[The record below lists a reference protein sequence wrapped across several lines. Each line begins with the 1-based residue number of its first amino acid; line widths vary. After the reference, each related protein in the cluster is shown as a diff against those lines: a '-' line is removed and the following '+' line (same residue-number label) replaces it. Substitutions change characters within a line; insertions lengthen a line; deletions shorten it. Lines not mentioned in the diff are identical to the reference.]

1 MQESSDIQLLRE
13 YAEERREGAFRDLVA
28 RHTDFV
34 YSAALRQVNSPDLA
48 CDVAQSVFTDLAR
61 KAQSVAEKTPAGNSL
76 AGWLHRST
84 RYAALNHLRDTRRR
98 EANERL
104 AMEQLIINSESAPD
118 WDLIRPV
125 LDEALDSLDDEDRT
139 ALLLRY
145 FENKSLR
152 EIGEALGTSDD
163 TAQKRVSRATE
174 RLREFFSKRKVTV
187 GASGLAVLLSANS
200 VQAAPAGLAATI
212 STAALAGTAITTLT
226 AATATKTIAMTL
238 LQKTIVTASLAIVAG
253 VAIYQAHQAS
263 QLREQNRALQEQLT
277 PLTSQVQ
284 LLQQERDKASNQIA
298 GMSEELAAAKKGQ
311 NPSEV
316 LKLRGEVTTLRKEK
330 TESDS
335 QSAVS
340 KLTADPATRKTLRE
354 TQKMGMTAIYS
365 DFAKKLNL
373 TPEQTGQLNDLLA
386 DHVMNDIDMIT
397 QVLHDGKSRTEI
409 DQIFAG
415 EEASLQTK
423 LQALIGP
430 DGAAQYADYTKN
442 LGSTIMGAQFAA
454 SLTGDPA
461 TVADKKAQ
469 LTAALKSATQSA
481 LAADGLPADYQTI
494 PMLNLSNIASEEQAT
509 QSLKLL
515 DDIYAQV
522 MAGAGNYLSP
532 DEMTKLQGFRT
543 NAINNSKAALDM
555 NRKLMAPIGQ

>member
-13 YAEERREGAFRDLVA
+13 YAEEKREGAFRELVA

-48 CDVAQSVFTDLAR
+48 CDVAQGVFTDLAR
-61 KAQSVAEKTPAGNSL
+61 KARSVAEKRPEGNSL

-125 LDEALDSLDDEDRT
+125 LDEALDSLDDEDRA

-152 EIGEALGTSDD
+152 EVGEALGTSDD

-174 RLREFFSKRKVTV
+174 RLREFFSKRKVTI
-187 GASGLAVLLSANS
+187 GASGLAVAISANS

-212 STAALAGTAITTLT
+212 STAALAGTAVTTLT
-226 AATATKTIAMTL
+226 ALTTAKTITMTL
-238 LQKTIVTASLAIVAG
+238 LQKAIVITALGLVAG

-263 QLREQNRALQEQLT
+263 QLREQNQTLQQQLA
-277 PLTSQVQ
+277 PLADQVQ
-284 LLQQERDKASNQIA
+284 QLQHERDQATNRLA
-298 GMSEELAAAKKGQ
+298 GMSEELALAKK
-311 NPSEV
+311 NPSDV

-330 TESDS
+330 SESES

-340 KLTADPATRKTLRE
+340 KLTADPTTRKALRD
-354 TQKMGMTAIYS
+354 TQKLGMTALYA
-365 DFAKKLNL
+365 DFAKNLNL
-373 TPEQTGQLNDLLA
+373 TTEQTGQLNDLLA
-386 DHVMNDIDMIT
+386 DHVMDSIDLIT
-397 QVLHDGKSRTEI
+397 QALHDGKSRGEI
-409 DQIFAG
+409 DQMFAS
-415 EEASLQTK
+415 ENAALQTK
-423 LQALIGP
+423 LSALVGP
-430 DGAAQYADYTKN
+430 DGAAQYQDYTKN
-442 LGSTIMGAQFAA
+442 LGSTLSAAQFTAG
-454 SLTGDPA
+454 LTGDPA

-469 LTAALKSATQSA
+469 FTQAMEAATQSA
-481 LAADGLPADYQTI
+481 LAAAGLPADYQI
-494 PMLNLSNIASEEQAT
+494 VPMLNFGNIASPEEAA
-509 QSLKLL
+509 QSLQLL
-515 DDIYAQV
+515 DSIYAQV
-522 MAGAGNYLSP
+522 AANAGSYMSA
-532 DEMTKLQGFRT
+532 DELAKFQTFRT
-543 NAINNSKAALDM
+543 NAINNSQTMLDM

>member
-1 MQESSDIQLLRE
+1 MQEQSDIQLLKE
-13 YAEERREGAFRDLVA
+13 YADEKREGAFRELVA

-61 KAQSVAEKTPAGNSL
+61 KAQSVVEKRPEGNSL

-125 LDEALDSLDDEDRT
+125 LDEALDSLGDEDRA

-152 EIGEALGTSDD
+152 EVGEALGTSDD

-174 RLREFFSKRKVTV
+174 RLREFFSKRKVTI
-187 GASGLAVLLSANS
+187 GASGLVVAISANS
-200 VQAAPAGLAATI
+200 VQAAPAGLAAAI
-212 STAALAGTAITTLT
+212 STAALAGTAVTTLT
-226 AATATKTIAMTL
+226 ALTATKTIAMTL
-238 LQKTIVTASLAIVAG
+238 LQKTVVTAALALVAG

-263 QLREQNRALQEQLT
+263 QLREQNQALQQQLA
-277 PLTSQVQ
+277 PLVDQM
-284 LLQQERDKASNQIA
+284 QQFQRERDQATNQLA
-298 GMSEELAAAKKGQ
+298 GLSEALALAKKNQ
-311 NPSEV
+311 NPSDV
-316 LKLRGEVTTLRKEK
+316 LKLRSEVTTLRKEK
-330 TESDS
+330 SESDS

-340 KLTADPATRKTLRE
+340 KLTADPATRKSLRE
-354 TQKMGMTAIYS
+354 TQKMGMTAIYA
-365 DFAKKLNL
+365 DFAKNLNL
-373 TPEQTGQLNDLLA
+373 TKEQTGQMNDLLA
-386 DHVMNDIDMIT
+386 DHIMDGIDLTT
-397 QVLHDGKSRTEI
+397 QALHDGKSRGEI
-409 DQIFAG
+409 DQMFAT
-415 EEASLQTK
+415 ENAALQTK
-423 LQALIGP
+423 LQALLGP

-442 LGSTIMGAQFAA
+442 LGSTLSAAQFT
-454 SLTGDPA
+454 SGLTGDPA

-469 LTAALKSATQSA
+469 MTQAMEAATQSA
-481 LAADGLPADYQTI
+481 VAAAGLPADYQTV

-509 QSLKLL
+509 QSLQLL
-515 DDIYAQV
+515 DNIYAQV
-522 MAGAGNYLSP
+522 AANAGGYLSA
-532 DEMTKLQGFRT
+532 DELAKFQTFRT
-543 NAINNSKAALDM
+543 NAINNSQTMLDM